1 MSVGVGQKVTCQV
14 VRLTSVHDELLAL
27 DGDVVNPREGAQ
39 TLGQYG
45 GISESRSDSGSGHRG
60 ANLID
65 GTVRDELS
73 TTDEDDATGEGIG
86 LLDVVGGENDR
97 TSGVGLLTHDLPE
110 AATSFNVQTGC
121 RLVENKHIGVRQHRE
136 GETKSLPLTPPRA
149 FADLGSGEWGQLPP
163 LGEGLDP
170 RALPVCGSDG
180 LHGLCDGE
188 VG

>member
-1 MSVGVGQKVTCQV
+1 M
-14 VRLTSVHDELLAL
+14 HDELLAP
-27 DGDVVNPREGAQ
+27 DGDVVNPREGVQ
-39 TLGQYG
+39 TLGQSG
-45 GISESRSDSGSGHRG
+45 GIGEGRPDNGSGHRG

-97 TSGVGLLTHDLPE
+97 TPGVGLLTHDLPE
-110 AATSFNVQTGC
+110 MATSLNVQAGC
-121 RLVENKHIGVRQHRE
+121 RLVEDKHIGFRQHRE
-136 GETKSLPLTPPRA
+136 GETKSLPLTPRA

-163 LGEGLDP
+163 FDEGLDP
-170 RALPVCGSDG
+170 RTLPVCGSDG